1 MDIYAYQRLVGRI
14 DDNPELKESFI
25 TIYDVKSHKEIVRF
39 CLLLGQHLIE
49 RTGFT
54 PAEEITSAFEAMN
67 KWLEGKV
74 NYHEARNLSLQISRI
89 ARDEKDIVK
98 VRFLRTMAQIAA
110 SPHVKY
116 HGLWATDFAVTL
128 INRMLP
134 GDLDAVRLER
144 EKHIELLQRV

>member
-54 PAEEITSAFEAMN
+54 PAEVITSAFEAMN

-74 NYHEARNLSLQISRI
+74 NYHESRNLSL
-89 ARDEKDIVK
+89 
-98 VRFLRTMAQIAA
+98 
-110 SPHVKY
+110 P
-116 HGLWATDFAVTL
+116 
-128 INRMLP
+128 
-134 GDLDAVRLER
+134 
-144 EKHIELLQRV
+144 